1 MRYKHRHMKQLA
13 YLIHEGKTYLVQ
25 RERSTFE
32 PSSAVTDLIQTLWQ
46 QFGSDALKIVRE
58 PIFHTG
64 ELTEMDHGMISVS
77 AKRTRRLTGTIE
89 SIMAGLG
96 KNVLEISDKMEV
108 LSLNFESPKQK
119 LDIPSA
125 MHIAEK
131 VAALCNNTD
140 RDLKMAERNRAIGAV
155 LLDPNGEVLAVGAN
169 NAGKDRTRH
178 AEVNLLQSYFQKNKK
193 PVPVGST
200 LVTTMKPCKMCGG
213 MLWTAAEDP
222 LSLKIVYKEFD
233 PGPNGSISVLSA
245 SSFERKRACAHN
257 PDAIAKVIEIQA

>member
-1 MRYKHRHMKQLA
+1 MKQLA
-13 YLIHEGKTYLVQ
+13 YLTHEGKTYLVQ
-25 RERSTFE
+25 RERDAFE
-32 PSSAVTDLIQTLWQ
+32 PSSAVTDLIQILWQ
-46 QFGSDALKIVRE
+46 QFGSDALKMVRE

-64 ELTEMDHGMISVS
+64 ELTEMDHGMIAVS

-89 SIMAGLG
+89 GMIAGLG
-96 KNVLEISDKMEV
+96 KNLFDLSGKMEV
-108 LSLNFESPKQK
+108 LSLGFESPKQE

-125 MHIAEK
+125 LHIAEK

-155 LLDPNGEVLAVGAN
+155 LLNNKGEVLAVGAN

-178 AEVNLLQSYFQKNKK
+178 AEVNLVQSYFQKTKK
-193 PVPVGST
+193 PIPVGAT

-233 PGPNGSISVLSA
+233 PGPNGSISVLTA
-245 SSFERKRACAHN
+245 NSFERKRACAHI
-257 PDAIAKVIEIQA
+257 PDAIGKVIEVQAENQA